1 MSDTDNKASEENF
14 NEADSRA
21 DAVAIF
27 FLVMIAAGTMIYLA
41 AG

>member
-1 MSDTDNKASEENF
+1 MNETEHKASDSQV

-21 DAVAIF
+21 DAIAIF

-41 AG
+41 SN